1 MAGDARCCF
10 GGTSRIGRQNVVQ
23 STCMKTLAAILL
35 ATVLPASAQLD
46 LSGVW
51 VPVFHEDQPERIPGP
66 ALADFVGLPVNDAAR
81 KWALAWDPD
90 RLTAQEHQCQV
101 HTAAYIYRGPLLLRV
116 WDERDLQTQN
126 IVAQRQYINNYE
138 QNRTIYLDGRPHP
151 PDHYPHT
158 WMGFSTGEW
167 QGNVLTV
174 YTTHIKQGWHRRNGL
189 PSSDRITLTEHFIR
203 HADHLTH
210 VSIVTDPD
218 YLEEPLIKS
227 QDFVLSLT
235 AGLETQG
242 TNLLSNWLYPC
253 EYVEEAPWHLRD
265 RVQSFTPGENPFLDE
280 FAKQS
285 GIPREAALGGAA
297 TMYPEY
303 RETLPRR

>member
-1 MAGDARCCF
+1 MR
-10 GGTSRIGRQNVVQ
+10 
-23 STCMKTLAAILL
+23 TLAQTLVILAASIAP
-35 ATVLPASAQLD
+35 ATAQLD
-46 LSGVW
+46 LTGVW
-51 VPVFHEDQPERIPGP
+51 VPPFHEDQPERIPGP
-66 ALADFVGLPVNDAAR
+66 SLADFLGLPINDSAR

-101 HTAAYIYRGPLLLRV
+101 HTVAYMYRGPLLLRV
-116 WDERDLQTQN
+116 WEERDPQTQN
-126 IVAQRQYINNYE
+126 IVALRQYINNYE
-138 QNRTIYLDGRPHP
+138 QNRTIYMDGRPHP
-151 PDHYPHT
+151 PDFYPHT

-167 QGNVLTV
+167 HGNILTV

-203 HADHLTH
+203 HGDQMTH
-210 VSIVTDPD
+210 VSIVEDPD

-227 QDFVLSLT
+227 QDFALSLT

-253 EYVEEAPWHLRD
+253 EYVEEAPWRFRD
-265 RVQSFTPGENPFLDE
+265 RVQSFLPGENPFLDE
-280 FAKQS
+280 FAKQHN
-285 GIPREAALGGAA
+285 IPRAAALGGAA

-303 RETLPRR
+303 RDVLPAGR